1 LREVFSCSSNNS
13 LGETYFVEGN
23 IMNNLLSMKLE
34 LIRFE
39 LLTVKQMRGN
49 PSNSETKTKA
59 ISARVLELEEL
70 IEEIKNQ
77 MGGALK

>member
-1 LREVFSCSSNNS
+1 
-13 LGETYFVEGN
+13 
-23 IMNNLLSMKLE
+23 MNNLLSMKLE

-49 PSNSETKTKA
+49 SSNSETKTKA
-59 ISARVLELEEL
+59 ISARVLELEESIDEL
-70 IEEIKNQ
+70 KNQ

>member
-1 LREVFSCSSNNS
+1 
-13 LGETYFVEGN
+13 
-23 IMNNLLSMKLE
+23 MKDLLSMKLN

-49 PSNSETKTKA
+49 SANCVTKNA
-59 ISARVLELEEL
+59 VISARVLELEEL
-70 IEEIKNQ
+70 IEKIKNQ

>member
-1 LREVFSCSSNNS
+1 
-13 LGETYFVEGN
+13 
-23 IMNNLLSMKLE
+23 MKLE

-49 PSNSETKTKA
+49 ASNSETKTKA

-70 IEEIKNQ
+70 IGKIKNQ

>member
-1 LREVFSCSSNNS
+1 
-13 LGETYFVEGN
+13 
-23 IMNNLLSMKLE
+23 MKNLLSMKLE

-49 PSNSETKTKA
+49 ASNSEKKSEA

-70 IEEIKNQ
+70 ISQIKNEI
-77 MGGALK
+77 GGALK

>member
-1 LREVFSCSSNNS
+1 
-13 LGETYFVEGN
+13 
-23 IMNNLLSMKLE
+23 MNNLLSMKLE

-49 PSNSETKTKA
+49 ASNSETKTKA

-70 IEEIKNQ
+70 IEKIKNQ